1 MSIYETIPV
10 YVNEEA
16 VAELQFSSC
25 GPQILHFFAGVP
37 QSEEPLCCTLNNI
50 DCKMLGSTDSF
61 STQILLIVHRLIQKQ
76 TTLLLTQPLIKFYLL
91 KDKVEKKLK
100 LETKFMSKN

>member
-1 MSIYETIPV
+1 
-10 YVNEEA
+10 
-16 VAELQFSSC
+16 
-25 GPQILHFFAGVP
+25 
-37 QSEEPLCCTLNNI
+37 
-50 DCKMLGSTDSF
+50 MLGSTDSF

-76 TTLLLTQPLIKFYLL
+76 TPLSLTQPLIKFYLL

>member
-1 MSIYETIPV
+1 
-10 YVNEEA
+10 
-16 VAELQFSSC
+16 
-25 GPQILHFFAGVP
+25 
-37 QSEEPLCCTLNNI
+37 
-50 DCKMLGSTDSF
+50 MLGSTDSF

-100 LETKFMSKN
+100 LETKFMKQCQKIR